1 MADVQPPTRV
11 RPFRPAAALI
21 IALALL
27 RHGGGPACAE
37 EVRVGRGGFRTDR
50 PAGAK
55 GPSDTRGRDAARCV
69 TKRVTGPVPTNDWW
83 SSLVWKRRSENRYSE
98 NLYAHPLAFRARAEG
113 LGVGYPTR
121 AAAAPDGRHYH
132 FHYARDLMVGVEGL
146 QVPETRVDGYSDW
159 TVTALWEGGGR
170 TLRATLGHGLPY
182 VYCEA
187 KGGDAVVAF
196 SGEPEVW
203 ARDGGAV
210 GATVSGHHYGI
221 FAPGGATWE
230 GTATL
235 RSSLAGKGYFSVAV
249 LPERSAAALEV
260 FRRHAFAFVTD
271 TRVGWRYDEPR
282 AALVTEFA
290 ATTRPREGT
299 ERRPLLALYR
309 HQWLHASA
317 EWVPYAYVS
326 PRGEMKVLIGNE
338 FATRMPFNGVL
349 PALPDA
355 GGCDRGCLRGYV
367 DEAFRAARPIGS
379 KDVYWTGKELG
390 RLASLVAVADQA
402 GHAEARDRFLSLI
415 RETLQDWF
423 RAPDGKTSRLFHYD
437 RRWGTLI
444 AHPAGYGSDTELNDH
459 HFHYGYFVMAAA
471 TLARFDREWAADGH
485 WGGMVGLL
493 IKDAAN
499 GDRRDRRF
507 PFLRCFDPYAGH
519 SWANGPAA
527 FAAGNNQE
535 SSSEALNFASAL
547 ILWGA
552 ATGDA
557 AARDLGLFL
566 YAGEVRAVEQY
577 WFDVDRAVFP
587 EGFRHSA
594 LGILWGSGG
603 AYATWWTGNPEE
615 IHGINFL
622 PVTGGSLY
630 LGRRPDYVARNYR
643 DLVAANGGPEA
654 EWRDL
659 IWMFRAMA
667 DPEGALAAFEQ
678 HADYRPTSGLSK
690 AHTYHWLGNLAAMGR
705 LDTSVTASIPTAAVF
720 AKDGTR
726 TYVAW
731 NPETRP
737 VAVLFSDGATV
748 EVPAGALLCKRSTR
762 PSTP

>member
-11 RPFRPAAALI
+11 RPFRPAAVLV
-21 IALALL
+21 IALACLW
-27 RHGGGPACAE
+27 HGAEPTRAE
-37 EVRVGRGGFRTDR
+37 EVRVGRGSFRTDR

-55 GPSDTRGRDAARCV
+55 GPSLARGGDAVPYV

-83 SSLVWKRRSENRYSE
+83 SSLVWKRRPENRYSE
-98 NLYAHPLAFRARAEG
+98 NVYAHPLAFRARAEG
-113 LGVGYPTR
+113 LGVGYPTQ
-121 AAAAPDGRHYH
+121 AAAAPDGRNYH
-132 FHYARDLMVGVEGL
+132 FNYARDLMVGVEGL
-146 QVPETRVDGYSDW
+146 DAPETRVDGYTDW

-170 TLRATLGHGLPY
+170 TLRATIGHGLPY

-187 KGGDAVVAF
+187 TGGDAAVAF
-196 SGEPEVW
+196 QGQPTIW
-203 ARDGGAV
+203 HRDGGTV
-210 GATVSGHHYGI
+210 GVTVNGHDYGI
-221 FAPGGATWE
+221 FAPGGASWE
-230 GTATL
+230 GERTL

-249 LPERSAAALEV
+249 LPERSAAALDL

-271 TRVGWRYDEPR
+271 TRVSWRYEEPR

-290 ATTRPREGT
+290 ATTQPREGT

-317 EWVPYAYVS
+317 ELSPHTYVS
-326 PRGEMKVLIGNE
+326 PRGQMKVLVGNE
-338 FATRMPFNGVL
+338 FATRMPLTGVL
-349 PALPDA
+349 PSLPDA
-355 GGCDRGCLRGYV
+355 GGCDRDRLRGYV
-367 DEAFRAARPIGS
+367 DEAFRAAKPIGG

-390 RLASLVAVADQA
+390 RLASLAAVADQA

-423 RAPDGKTSRLFHYD
+423 RAPDGETARLFHYD
-437 RRWGTLI
+437 RTWGTLI
-444 AHPAGYGSDTELNDH
+444 AYPAGYGSDRELNDH
-459 HFHYGYFVMAAA
+459 NFHYGYFIMAAA
-471 TLARFDREWAADGH
+471 TVARFDREWANDAN
-485 WGGMVGLL
+485 WGGMVRLL
-493 IKDAAN
+493 IKDVAN
-499 GDRRDRRF
+499 AVRRDKQF

-519 SWANGPAA
+519 SWANGPAG

-535 SSSEALNFASAL
+535 SSSEALNFAAAL

-552 ATGDA
+552 AMGDA
-557 AARDLGLFL
+557 AVRDLGIFL
-566 YAGEVRAVEQY
+566 HASEVRAVEQY

-594 LGILWGSGG
+594 LGILWSNGG

-630 LGRRPDYVARNYR
+630 LGRRPDYVARNYG
-643 DLVAANGGPEA
+643 DLVATNGGPEA
-654 EWRDL
+654 EWRDI

-667 DPEGALAAFEQ
+667 DPQGALAAFER

-705 LDTSVTASIPTAAVF
+705 LDTSVTAGIPTAAVF
-720 AKDGTR
+720 AKGRTR
-726 TYVAW
+726 TYAAW
-731 NPETRP
+731 NPGARP
-737 VAVLFSDGATV
+737 VTVLFSDGAKV
-748 EVPAGALLCKRSTR
+748 EVPAGAVLCKRSTR
-762 PSTP
+762 PSAP